1 MNFLAQ
7 AAAKAEARF
16 TEALNKV
23 DSAAA
28 PALEKAKDRLEET
41 TSQIA
46 EKVTEKANEL
56 GLKDLG
62 LGVGDRQPT
71 QPPVPRPRGDDSSA
85 ERPKGV
91 VAAGSEAL
99 AREAVDKIVEAKHHS
114 DMTHAETRARRFNDG
129 ERNRLAEEKNTDA
142 SSETTPPPISS
153 RDAPAATEGSDAGG
167 MIEDLDAAVPTPD
180 PSVPAPL
187 DDSTAEPEP
196 EPPRK
201 KTALEL
207 LKERRTAREA
217 AAANAK
223 GVIVGLIPDP
233 PKDGPPRRPSQTEL
247 ATTETPTLALKPP
260 SDPPP
265 HPPSLTETRNS
276 KTERK
281 PALLAPN
288 PTGGTEGGTP
298 AFAAA
303 NATVSAERELGRRV
317 KRVALL
323 AHARALRQ
331 RRVDEAREA
340 DARCER
346 AGAALESR
354 RASSG
359 KVREKAEL
367 RAKEAANELERTKA
381 EHVAAREAA
390 EERVAALAGAGGER
404 ARKLAAEQRRLA
416 AATSRRDD
424 ATDEAEHFDRTTREL
439 RRRIV
444 AANRRGQRA
453 EETLAK
459 KRSAKG
465 IGNGAASDAELAA
478 LEERLR
484 TLREANAA
492 AADRHASSAESAS
505 NVPDVS
511 AADATDQLALD
522 AAFRSATEA
531 LIAEQTRAEAL
542 ASERSALVFRLET
555 AKQIADERV
564 GRGSRGDGYVDEEA
578 GAVESAAVGYRGH
591 TGGYDSDDDAG
602 EVLSETGR
610 YAPKQLAYDIASKA
624 LGGGERARRV
634 SNLVGAVDSLAL
646 EGLRA
651 AGRHGVA
658 RAGAVAYLC
667 VLHIYMFALLFF
679 GGSGPRATSTATMT
693 AESLYPKP

>member
-1 MNFLAQ
+1 M
-7 AAAKAEARF
+7 
-16 TEALNKV
+16 
-23 DSAAA
+23 
-28 PALEKAKDRLEET
+28 DRRG
-41 TSQIA
+41 
-46 EKVTEKANEL
+46 
-56 GLKDLG
+56 GL
-62 LGVGDRQPT
+62 
-71 QPPVPRPRGDDSSA
+71 PRRSS
-85 ERPKGV
+85 
-91 VAAGSEAL
+91 
-99 AREAVDKIVEAKHHS
+99 
-114 DMTHAETRARRFNDG
+114 
-129 ERNRLAEEKNTDA
+129 
-142 SSETTPPPISS
+142 
-153 RDAPAATEGSDAGG
+153 
-167 MIEDLDAAVPTPD
+167 
-180 PSVPAPL
+180 L
-187 DDSTAEPEP
+187 DD
-196 EPPRK
+196 
-201 KTALEL
+201 
-207 LKERRTAREA
+207 
-217 AAANAK
+217 
-223 GVIVGLIPDP
+223 
-233 PKDGPPRRPSQTEL
+233 
-247 ATTETPTLALKPP
+247 ATKPP

-340 DARCER
+340 DTRCER

-591 TGGYDSDDDAG
+591 VGGYDSDDDAG

-667 VLHIYMFALLFF
+667 VLHLYMFALLFF

>member
-85 ERPKGV
+85 ERPKAV
-91 VAAGSEAL
+91 VAAGSSSEAL

-142 SSETTPPPISS
+142 SSETTPPPD
-153 RDAPAATEGSDAGG
+153 DAPAATEGSDAGG
-167 MIEDLDAAVPTPD
+167 VIEDLDAAVPTPD

-233 PKDGPPRRPSQTEL
+233 PKDGPPRQQEAATDPSL
-247 ATTETPTLALKPP
+247 TLASKPP
-260 SDPPP
+260 SDPPA

-492 AADRHASSAESAS
+492 AADRHASSTESAS

-555 AKQIADERV
+555 AKQIANERV

-591 TGGYDSDDDAG
+591 VGGYDSDDDAG

-634 SNLVGAVDSLAL
+634 SNLVGAVDALAL

-667 VLHIYMFALLFF
+667 VLHLYMFALLFF

>member
-142 SSETTPPPISS
+142 SSETTPPPVSS

-233 PKDGPPRRPSQTEL
+233 PKDGPPRQRTRRRSI
-247 ATTETPTLALKPP
+247 ADARAKPP

-340 DARCER
+340 D
-346 AGAALESR
+346 
-354 RASSG
+354 
-359 KVREKAEL
+359 
-367 RAKEAANELERTKA
+367 
-381 EHVAAREAA
+381 
-390 EERVAALAGAGGER
+390 
-404 ARKLAAEQRRLA
+404 
-416 AATSRRDD
+416 D
-424 ATDEAEHFDRTTREL
+424 A
-439 RRRIV
+439 
-444 AANRRGQRA
+444 
-453 EETLAK
+453 
-459 KRSAKG
+459 
-465 IGNGAASDAELAA
+465 
-478 LEERLR
+478 
-484 TLREANAA
+484 
-492 AADRHASSAESAS
+492 
-505 NVPDVS
+505 
-511 AADATDQLALD
+511 
-522 AAFRSATEA
+522 
-531 LIAEQTRAEAL
+531 
-542 ASERSALVFRLET
+542 
-555 AKQIADERV
+555 
-564 GRGSRGDGYVDEEA
+564 
-578 GAVESAAVGYRGH
+578 
-591 TGGYDSDDDAG
+591 
-602 EVLSETGR
+602 
-610 YAPKQLAYDIASKA
+610 
-624 LGGGERARRV
+624 
-634 SNLVGAVDSLAL
+634 
-646 EGLRA
+646 
-651 AGRHGVA
+651 
-658 RAGAVAYLC
+658 
-667 VLHIYMFALLFF
+667 M
-679 GGSGPRATSTATMT
+679 
-693 AESLYPKP
+693 

>member
-71 QPPVPRPRGDDSSA
+71 QPPAPIHRGDDSSA

-129 ERNRLAEEKNTDA
+129 ERNRLAAEKNTDA

-233 PKDGPPRRPSQTEL
+233 PKDGPPRQQEAATDPSL
-247 ATTETPTLALKPP
+247 TLASKPP
-260 SDPPP
+260 SDPPA

-340 DARCER
+340 DTRCER

-359 KVREKAEL
+359 KVKTKAEL

-564 GRGSRGDGYVDEEA
+564 GRGSSGDGYVDEEA

-591 TGGYDSDDDAG
+591 VGGYDSDDDAG

-667 VLHIYMFALLFF
+667 VLHLYMFALLFF

>member
-129 ERNRLAEEKNTDA
+129 ERNRLAAEKNTDA

-233 PKDGPPRRPSQTEL
+233 PKDGPPRRPS
-247 ATTETPTLALKPP
+247 
-260 SDPPP
+260 
-265 HPPSLTETRNS
+265 R
-276 KTERK
+276 
-281 PALLAPN
+281 
-288 PTGGTEGGTP
+288 
-298 AFAAA
+298 
-303 NATVSAERELGRRV
+303 
-317 KRVALL
+317 
-323 AHARALRQ
+323 
-331 RRVDEAREA
+331 
-340 DARCER
+340 
-346 AGAALESR
+346 
-354 RASSG
+354 
-359 KVREKAEL
+359 
-367 RAKEAANELERTKA
+367 
-381 EHVAAREAA
+381 
-390 EERVAALAGAGGER
+390 
-404 ARKLAAEQRRLA
+404 
-416 AATSRRDD
+416 
-424 ATDEAEHFDRTTREL
+424 
-439 RRRIV
+439 
-444 AANRRGQRA
+444 
-453 EETLAK
+453 
-459 KRSAKG
+459 
-465 IGNGAASDAELAA
+465 
-478 LEERLR
+478 
-484 TLREANAA
+484 
-492 AADRHASSAESAS
+492 SSASW
-505 NVPDVS
+505 
-511 AADATDQLALD
+511 
-522 AAFRSATEA
+522 
-531 LIAEQTRAEAL
+531 
-542 ASERSALVFRLET
+542 
-555 AKQIADERV
+555 
-564 GRGSRGDGYVDEEA
+564 
-578 GAVESAAVGYRGH
+578 
-591 TGGYDSDDDAG
+591 
-602 EVLSETGR
+602 
-610 YAPKQLAYDIASKA
+610 
-624 LGGGERARRV
+624 ARR
-634 SNLVGAVDSLAL
+634 
-646 EGLRA
+646 
-651 AGRHGVA
+651 
-658 RAGAVAYLC
+658 
-667 VLHIYMFALLFF
+667 
-679 GGSGPRATSTATMT
+679 
-693 AESLYPKP
+693 

>member
-1 MNFLAQ
+1 
-7 AAAKAEARF
+7 
-16 TEALNKV
+16 
-23 DSAAA
+23 
-28 PALEKAKDRLEET
+28 
-41 TSQIA
+41 
-46 EKVTEKANEL
+46 
-56 GLKDLG
+56 
-62 LGVGDRQPT
+62 
-71 QPPVPRPRGDDSSA
+71 
-85 ERPKGV
+85 
-91 VAAGSEAL
+91 
-99 AREAVDKIVEAKHHS
+99 
-114 DMTHAETRARRFNDG
+114 MTHAETRARRFNDG

-142 SSETTPPPISS
+142 SPETTPPPVSS

-167 MIEDLDAAVPTPD
+167 VIEDLDAAVPTPD

-196 EPPRK
+196 EPPRT

-233 PKDGPPRRPSQTEL
+233 PKDGPPRQQEAATDPSL
-247 ATTETPTLALKPP
+247 TLASKPP
-260 SDPPP
+260 SDPPA

-288 PTGGTEGGTP
+288 PAGGTEGGTP

-340 DARCER
+340 DTRCER

-591 TGGYDSDDDAG
+591 IGGYDSDDDAG

-667 VLHIYMFALLFF
+667 VLHLYMFALLFF

>member
-1 MNFLAQ
+1 M
-7 AAAKAEARF
+7 
-16 TEALNKV
+16 
-23 DSAAA
+23 
-28 PALEKAKDRLEET
+28 
-41 TSQIA
+41 
-46 EKVTEKANEL
+46 
-56 GLKDLG
+56 
-62 LGVGDRQPT
+62 
-71 QPPVPRPRGDDSSA
+71 
-85 ERPKGV
+85 
-91 VAAGSEAL
+91 
-99 AREAVDKIVEAKHHS
+99 
-114 DMTHAETRARRFNDG
+114 
-129 ERNRLAEEKNTDA
+129 
-142 SSETTPPPISS
+142 
-153 RDAPAATEGSDAGG
+153 
-167 MIEDLDAAVPTPD
+167 
-180 PSVPAPL
+180 
-187 DDSTAEPEP
+187 
-196 EPPRK
+196 
-201 KTALEL
+201 
-207 LKERRTAREA
+207 
-217 AAANAK
+217 
-223 GVIVGLIPDP
+223 
-233 PKDGPPRRPSQTEL
+233 
-247 ATTETPTLALKPP
+247 
-260 SDPPP
+260 
-265 HPPSLTETRNS
+265 
-276 KTERK
+276 
-281 PALLAPN
+281 APN
-288 PTGGTEGGTP
+288 PAGGTEGGTP

-340 DARCER
+340 DTRCER

-591 TGGYDSDDDAG
+591 VGGYDSDDDAG

-667 VLHIYMFALLFF
+667 VLHLYMFALLFF

>member
-91 VAAGSEAL
+91 VGAGSEAL

-129 ERNRLAEEKNTDA
+129 ERNRLAEEKYTDA
-142 SSETTPPPISS
+142 SSETTPPPVAS
-153 RDAPAATEGSDAGG
+153 RDTSAATEGSDAGG
-167 MIEDLDAAVPTPD
+167 VIEDMDAAVPTPD

-187 DDSTAEPEP
+187 DDSPAEP

-207 LKERRTAREA
+207 LKDRRTAREE

-247 ATTETPTLALKPP
+247 ATTETPTLAPKPP
-260 SDPPP
+260 SDPPA
-265 HPPSLTETRNS
+265 HPPSLTTTRNS

-331 RRVDEAREA
+331 RRVDEARKA

-359 KVREKAEL
+359 KVKTKAER
-367 RAKEAANELERTKA
+367 RAKEAADELERTKA

-416 AATSRRDD
+416 AATSRRD
-424 ATDEAEHFDRTTREL
+424 E
-439 RRRIV
+439 
-444 AANRRGQRA
+444 
-453 EETLAK
+453 
-459 KRSAKG
+459 
-465 IGNGAASDAELAA
+465 
-478 LEERLR
+478 
-484 TLREANAA
+484 
-492 AADRHASSAESAS
+492 
-505 NVPDVS
+505 
-511 AADATDQLALD
+511 
-522 AAFRSATEA
+522 
-531 LIAEQTRAEAL
+531 
-542 ASERSALVFRLET
+542 
-555 AKQIADERV
+555 
-564 GRGSRGDGYVDEEA
+564 
-578 GAVESAAVGYRGH
+578 
-591 TGGYDSDDDAG
+591 
-602 EVLSETGR
+602 
-610 YAPKQLAYDIASKA
+610 
-624 LGGGERARRV
+624 
-634 SNLVGAVDSLAL
+634 
-646 EGLRA
+646 
-651 AGRHGVA
+651 
-658 RAGAVAYLC
+658 
-667 VLHIYMFALLFF
+667 
-679 GGSGPRATSTATMT
+679 
-693 AESLYPKP
+693 

>member
-85 ERPKGV
+85 ERPKR
-91 VAAGSEAL
+91 VAGAGSSSEAL

-129 ERNRLAEEKNTDA
+129 ERSRLAEEKSTDV
-142 SSETTPPPISS
+142 SSETTTLPVSS
-153 RDAPAATEGSDAGG
+153 RDTPAATEGSDAGDVIKD
-167 MIEDLDAAVPTPD
+167 MDAAVPTPD
-180 PSVPAPL
+180 QSVPAPL
-187 DDSTAEPEP
+187 DSPAEPEP

-233 PKDGPPRRPSQTEL
+233 PKDGPPRQPQPSQTEL
-247 ATTETPTLALKPP
+247 ATTEPP
-260 SDPPP
+260 SNPPA

-288 PTGGTEGGTP
+288 PPGGTEGGTP

-340 DARCER
+340 DTRCER

-359 KVREKAEL
+359 KVKTKAEL
-367 RAKEAANELERTKA
+367 RAKEAAGEFERTKA

-465 IGNGAASDAELAA
+465 IGNGAATDAELAA

-492 AADRHASSAESAS
+492 AADRHAASAESAS

-591 TGGYDSDDDAG
+591 VGGYDSDDDAG
-602 EVLSETGR
+602 EVLSGTGR

-667 VLHIYMFALLFF
+667 VLHLYMFALLFF

>member
-91 VAAGSEAL
+91 AGAGSSSEAL

-129 ERNRLAEEKNTDA
+129 ERSRLAEEKSTDV
-142 SSETTPPPISS
+142 SSETTTLPVSS
-153 RDAPAATEGSDAGG
+153 RDTPAATEGSDAGDVIKD
-167 MIEDLDAAVPTPD
+167 MDAAVPTPD
-180 PSVPAPL
+180 QSVPAPL
-187 DDSTAEPEP
+187 DSPAEPEP

-233 PKDGPPRRPSQTEL
+233 PKDGQQRQPSQTEL
-247 ATTETPTLALKPP
+247 AKTETP

-288 PTGGTEGGTP
+288 PAGGTEGGTP

-340 DARCER
+340 DTRCER

-359 KVREKAEL
+359 KVKTKAEL
-367 RAKEAANELERTKA
+367 RAKEAAGEFERTKA

-492 AADRHASSAESAS
+492 AADRHAASAESAS

-591 TGGYDSDDDAG
+591 VGGYDSDDDAG
-602 EVLSETGR
+602 EVLSGTGR

-667 VLHIYMFALLFF
+667 VLHLYMFALLFF

>member
-142 SSETTPPPISS
+142 SSETTPPPVSS

-233 PKDGPPRRPSQTEL
+233 PKDGPPRRPSQTDRSRRRRRSRPP
-247 ATTETPTLALKPP
+247 THRPTRPHSRRRETQRRNGNPRYWRPIPRGAPREEPPP
-260 SDPPP
+260 SPPRTRRSA
-265 HPPSLTETRNS
+265 PSE
-276 KTERK
+276 
-281 PALLAPN
+281 
-288 PTGGTEGGTP
+288 
-298 AFAAA
+298 
-303 NATVSAERELGRRV
+303 
-317 KRVALL
+317 
-323 AHARALRQ
+323 
-331 RRVDEAREA
+331 
-340 DARCER
+340 
-346 AGAALESR
+346 
-354 RASSG
+354 SSG
-359 KVREKAEL
+359 
-367 RAKEAANELERTKA
+367 
-381 EHVAAREAA
+381 
-390 EERVAALAGAGGER
+390 
-404 ARKLAAEQRRLA
+404 
-416 AATSRRDD
+416 
-424 ATDEAEHFDRTTREL
+424 
-439 RRRIV
+439 
-444 AANRRGQRA
+444 
-453 EETLAK
+453 
-459 KRSAKG
+459 
-465 IGNGAASDAELAA
+465 
-478 LEERLR
+478 
-484 TLREANAA
+484 
-492 AADRHASSAESAS
+492 
-505 NVPDVS
+505 
-511 AADATDQLALD
+511 
-522 AAFRSATEA
+522 
-531 LIAEQTRAEAL
+531 
-542 ASERSALVFRLET
+542 
-555 AKQIADERV
+555 
-564 GRGSRGDGYVDEEA
+564 DG
-578 GAVESAAVGYRGH
+578 
-591 TGGYDSDDDAG
+591 
-602 EVLSETGR
+602 
-610 YAPKQLAYDIASKA
+610 
-624 LGGGERARRV
+624 
-634 SNLVGAVDSLAL
+634 
-646 EGLRA
+646 
-651 AGRHGVA
+651 
-658 RAGAVAYLC
+658 
-667 VLHIYMFALLFF
+667 
-679 GGSGPRATSTATMT
+679 
-693 AESLYPKP
+693 

>member
-71 QPPVPRPRGDDSSA
+71 QPPVPRHRGDDSSA

-91 VAAGSEAL
+91 VGAGSEAL

-129 ERNRLAEEKNTDA
+129 ERSRLAEEKNTDV
-142 SSETTPPPISS
+142 SSETTPPPVSS
-153 RDAPAATEGSDAGG
+153 YDTPAATEGSDAGG
-167 MIEDLDAAVPTPD
+167 MIEDKVAAVPTPD

-187 DDSTAEPEP
+187 DDSPAEP

-233 PKDGPPRRPSQTEL
+233 PKDGPPRQLSQTEL
-247 ATTETPTLALKPP
+247 ATTETP

-340 DARCER
+340 AERCER
-346 AGAALESR
+346 AASALESR

-359 KVREKAEL
+359 KVKTKAEL

-591 TGGYDSDDDAG
+591 VGGYDSDDDAG

-634 SNLVGAVDSLAL
+634 SNLVGAVDALAL

-667 VLHIYMFALLFF
+667 VLHLYMFALLFF

>member
-1 MNFLAQ
+1 M
-7 AAAKAEARF
+7 
-16 TEALNKV
+16 
-23 DSAAA
+23 
-28 PALEKAKDRLEET
+28 
-41 TSQIA
+41 
-46 EKVTEKANEL
+46 
-56 GLKDLG
+56 
-62 LGVGDRQPT
+62 
-71 QPPVPRPRGDDSSA
+71 
-85 ERPKGV
+85 
-91 VAAGSEAL
+91 
-99 AREAVDKIVEAKHHS
+99 
-114 DMTHAETRARRFNDG
+114 
-129 ERNRLAEEKNTDA
+129 
-142 SSETTPPPISS
+142 
-153 RDAPAATEGSDAGG
+153 
-167 MIEDLDAAVPTPD
+167 
-180 PSVPAPL
+180 
-187 DDSTAEPEP
+187 
-196 EPPRK
+196 
-201 KTALEL
+201 
-207 LKERRTAREA
+207 
-217 AAANAK
+217 
-223 GVIVGLIPDP
+223 
-233 PKDGPPRRPSQTEL
+233 
-247 ATTETPTLALKPP
+247 
-260 SDPPP
+260 
-265 HPPSLTETRNS
+265 
-276 KTERK
+276 
-281 PALLAPN
+281 
-288 PTGGTEGGTP
+288 
-298 AFAAA
+298 
-303 NATVSAERELGRRV
+303 

-340 DARCER
+340 DTRCER

-591 TGGYDSDDDAG
+591 VGGYDSDDDAG

-667 VLHIYMFALLFF
+667 VLHLYMFALLFF

>member
-233 PKDGPPRRPSQTEL
+233 PKDGPPRQQEAATDPSL
-247 ATTETPTLALKPP
+247 TLASKPP
-260 SDPPP
+260 SDPPA

-340 DARCER
+340 DTRCER

-564 GRGSRGDGYVDEEA
+564 GRGSSGDGYVDEEA

-591 TGGYDSDDDAG
+591 VGGYDSDDDAG
-602 EVLSETGR
+602 DVLSETGR

-634 SNLVGAVDSLAL
+634 SNLVGAVDALAL

-667 VLHIYMFALLFF
+667 VLHLYMFALLFF

>member
-142 SSETTPPPISS
+142 SPETTPPPVSS

-233 PKDGPPRRPSQTEL
+233 PKDGPPRQQEAATDPSL
-247 ATTETPTLALKPP
+247 TLASKPP
-260 SDPPP
+260 SDPPA

-492 AADRHASSAESAS
+492 AADRNASSAESAS

-591 TGGYDSDDDAG
+591 VGGYDSDDDAG

-634 SNLVGAVDSLAL
+634 SNLVGAVDALAL

-667 VLHIYMFALLFF
+667 VLHLYMFALLFF

>member
-1 MNFLAQ
+1 VMNFLAQ

-71 QPPVPRPRGDDSSA
+71 QPPVPRQRGDDSSA

-142 SSETTPPPISS
+142 SSETTPPPVSS

-167 MIEDLDAAVPTPD
+167 VIEDLDAAVPTPD

-187 DDSTAEPEP
+187 DDSPAEPEP

-233 PKDGPPRRPSQTEL
+233 PKDGPPRQLPRRSSPRRRRPPTHRPTRPHSRRR
-247 ATTETPTLALKPP
+247 ETQR
-260 SDPPP
+260 
-265 HPPSLTETRNS
+265 RNG
-276 KTERK
+276 K

-359 KVREKAEL
+359 KVKTKAEL

-444 AANRRGQRA
+444 AANRRSQRA

-492 AADRHASSAESAS
+492 AADRNASSAESAS

-591 TGGYDSDDDAG
+591 IGGYDSDDDAG

-634 SNLVGAVDSLAL
+634 SNLVGAVDALAL

-667 VLHIYMFALLFF
+667 VLHLYMFALLFF

>member
-91 VAAGSEAL
+91 AGAGSSSEAL

-129 ERNRLAEEKNTDA
+129 ERSRLAEEKSTDV
-142 SSETTPPPISS
+142 SSETTTLPVSS
-153 RDAPAATEGSDAGG
+153 RDTPAATEGSDAGDVIKD
-167 MIEDLDAAVPTPD
+167 MDAAVPTPD

-187 DDSTAEPEP
+187 DSPAEPEP

-233 PKDGPPRRPSQTEL
+233 PKDGPPRQPQPSQTEL
-247 ATTETPTLALKPP
+247 ATTEPP
-260 SDPPP
+260 SNPPA

-288 PTGGTEGGTP
+288 PPGGTEGGTP

-340 DARCER
+340 DTRCER

-359 KVREKAEL
+359 KVKTKAEL
-367 RAKEAANELERTKA
+367 RAKEAAGEFERTKA

-465 IGNGAASDAELAA
+465 IGNGAATDAELAA

-492 AADRHASSAESAS
+492 AADRHAASAESAS

-591 TGGYDSDDDAG
+591 VGGYDSDDDAG
-602 EVLSETGR
+602 EVLSGTGR

-667 VLHIYMFALLFF
+667 VLHLYMFALLFF

>member
-71 QPPVPRPRGDDSSA
+71 QPPVPRHRGDDSSA

-233 PKDGPPRRPSQTEL
+233 PKDGPPRQQEAATDPSL
-247 ATTETPTLALKPP
+247 TLASKPP
-260 SDPPP
+260 SDPPA

-340 DARCER
+340 DTRCER

-591 TGGYDSDDDAG
+591 VGGYDSDDDAG

-667 VLHIYMFALLFF
+667 VLHLYMFALLFF

>member
-71 QPPVPRPRGDDSSA
+71 QPPAPIHRGDDSSA

-91 VAAGSEAL
+91 VGAGSEAL

-142 SSETTPPPISS
+142 SSETTPPPD
-153 RDAPAATEGSDAGG
+153 DAPAATEGSDAGG
-167 MIEDLDAAVPTPD
+167 TIEDLDAAVPTPD

-233 PKDGPPRRPSQTEL
+233 PKDGPPRQQEAATDPSL
-247 ATTETPTLALKPP
+247 TLASKPP
-260 SDPPP
+260 SDPPA

-340 DARCER
+340 AERCER
-346 AGAALESR
+346 AASALESR

-359 KVREKAEL
+359 KVKTKAEL

-564 GRGSRGDGYVDEEA
+564 GRGSSGDGYVDEEA

-591 TGGYDSDDDAG
+591 VGGYDSDDDAG
-602 EVLSETGR
+602 DVLSETGR

-634 SNLVGAVDSLAL
+634 SNLVGAVDALAL

-667 VLHIYMFALLFF
+667 VLHLYMFALLFF

>member
-142 SSETTPPPISS
+142 SSETTPPPVSS

-233 PKDGPPRRPSQTEL
+233 PKDGPPAANGL
-247 ATTETPTLALKPP
+247 ATTEIADARAKPP

-591 TGGYDSDDDAG
+591 IGGVRFRRRRGRSVERDGTVRAEATGVRHREQG
-602 EVLSETGR
+602 
-610 YAPKQLAYDIASKA
+610 
-624 LGGGERARRV
+624 ARR
-634 SNLVGAVDSLAL
+634 
-646 EGLRA
+646 R
-651 AGRHGVA
+651 
-658 RAGAVAYLC
+658 
-667 VLHIYMFALLFF
+667 
-679 GGSGPRATSTATMT
+679 
-693 AESLYPKP
+693 

>member
-85 ERPKGV
+85 ERPKAV

-142 SSETTPPPISS
+142 SSETTSPPISS
-153 RDAPAATEGSDAGG
+153 YDTPAATEGSDAGG
-167 MIEDLDAAVPTPD
+167 AIEDLDAAVPTPD
-180 PSVPAPL
+180 PSVPTPV
-187 DDSTAEPEP
+187 DSTAEPEP

-247 ATTETPTLALKPP
+247 ATTETPTLAPKPP
-260 SDPPP
+260 SDPPA

-346 AGAALESR
+346 AASALESR

-444 AANRRGQRA
+444 AANRRSQRA

-465 IGNGAASDAELAA
+465 IGNGAATDAELAA

-492 AADRHASSAESAS
+492 AADRHASSTESAS

-564 GRGSRGDGYVDEEA
+564 GRGSSGDGYVDEEA

-591 TGGYDSDDDAG
+591 IGGYDSDDDAG

-634 SNLVGAVDSLAL
+634 SNLVGAVDALAL

-667 VLHIYMFALLFF
+667 VLHMYMFALLFF

>member
-71 QPPVPRPRGDDSSA
+71 QPPVPRHRGDDSSA

-91 VAAGSEAL
+91 VGAGSEAL

-142 SSETTPPPISS
+142 SSETTPPPD
-153 RDAPAATEGSDAGG
+153 DAPAATEGSDAGG
-167 MIEDLDAAVPTPD
+167 TIEDLDAAVPTPD

-233 PKDGPPRRPSQTEL
+233 PKDGPPRQQEAATDPSL
-247 ATTETPTLALKPP
+247 TLASKPP
-260 SDPPP
+260 SDPPA

-359 KVREKAEL
+359 KVKTKAEL

-444 AANRRGQRA
+444 AANRRSQRA

-564 GRGSRGDGYVDEEA
+564 GRGSSGDGYVDEEA

-591 TGGYDSDDDAG
+591 VGGYDSDDDAG
-602 EVLSETGR
+602 DVLSETGR

-634 SNLVGAVDSLAL
+634 SNLVGAVDALAL

-667 VLHIYMFALLFF
+667 VLHLYMFALLFF

>member
-85 ERPKGV
+85 ERPKAV

-142 SSETTPPPISS
+142 SSETTPPPVSS
-153 RDAPAATEGSDAGG
+153 NDTPAATEGSDAGG
-167 MIEDLDAAVPTPD
+167 MIADLDAAVPTPD

-247 ATTETPTLALKPP
+247 ATTETPTLAPKPP

-340 DARCER
+340 AERCER

-359 KVREKAEL
+359 KVKTKAEL

-564 GRGSRGDGYVDEEA
+564 GRGSSGDGYVDEEA

-591 TGGYDSDDDAG
+591 VGGYDSDDDAG

-667 VLHIYMFALLFF
+667 VLHMYMFALLFF